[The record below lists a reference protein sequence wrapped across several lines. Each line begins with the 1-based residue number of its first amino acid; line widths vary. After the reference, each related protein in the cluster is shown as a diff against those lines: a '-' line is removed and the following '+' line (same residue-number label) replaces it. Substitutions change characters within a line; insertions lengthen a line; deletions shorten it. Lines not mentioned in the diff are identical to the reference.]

1 MYEDCTW
8 QLRRGFVEIGSK
20 KRLAAPAA
28 RELRTYDLTDLLLEP
43 PSFASPLGGGQAY
56 ARLDSVYVEAVLGES
71 NRRALRNGQP
81 IPRKNPRQIIL
92 ELVEGIVESIEPGRW
107 DIGEKTEVE
116 ELVENDPKASD
127 RSKRGQSP
135 RTKLVPANS
144 DAWAS
149 IRTFRESLIV
159 TAPDFMHRQLGGYP
173 TPKKPSH
180 LLEEASPR

>member
-1 MYEDCTW
+1 M
-8 QLRRGFVEIGSK
+8 IGSK

-107 DIGEKTEVE
+107 DIGEKKEVE
-116 ELVENDPKASD
+116 ELVDNDPKASD

-149 IRTFRESLIV
+149 IRIFRESLIV

-180 LLEEASPR
+180 LLEEASSR